1 MLEKLATNHNSN
13 NMKNVKDQDAY
24 DELMTLREQVKQF
37 LNSEERFQRVYEL
50 VDKEIRFWDRMKN
63 IAR

>member
-1 MLEKLATNHNSN
+1 
-13 NMKNVKDQDAY
+13 MKNVKDQDAY